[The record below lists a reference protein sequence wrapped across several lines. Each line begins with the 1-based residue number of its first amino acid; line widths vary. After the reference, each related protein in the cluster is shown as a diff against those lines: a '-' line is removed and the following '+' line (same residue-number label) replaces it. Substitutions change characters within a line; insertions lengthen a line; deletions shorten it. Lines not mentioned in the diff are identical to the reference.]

1 MIKVSNL
8 RKSFDGAEVLRGVD
22 LEIPTGRTT
31 AIIGKS
37 GAGKSVLFKH
47 LVGLMRPD
55 AGSVVVDG
63 ADITKLKG
71 RALKEVKRKFGMVF
85 QGGALF
91 DSLTVLENIAFPM
104 RELTALGE
112 RELLGKAA
120 EMLKEVGLS
129 GMGNKYPDEISG
141 GMKKRVALAR
151 ALVMSPEYLFFDEPT
166 TGLDPIVENAIHALM
181 KRCKNL
187 VPCTYV
193 IVSHDIK
200 EVIEMSDLVA
210 MLHEGVIVECSTP
223 DEITKSQ
230 NPAVRQFLSGSTEG
244 PIQIY

>member
-8 RKSFDGAEVLRGVD
+8 RKSFDGVEVLKGVD
-22 LEIPTGRTT
+22 IEIPTGSTM

-37 GAGKSVLFKH
+37 GAGKTVLFKH

-55 AGSVVVDG
+55 SGSVVVDG
-63 ADITKLKG
+63 ADITRLRAG
-71 RALKEVKRKFGMVF
+71 ALKEVKRKFGMVF

-104 RELTALGE
+104 RELTGLKE
-112 RELLGKAA
+112 SELLKKAG

-181 KRCKNL
+181 KRCKAL
-187 VPCTYV
+187 APCTY
-193 IVSHDIK
+193 IMVSHDIK
-200 EVIEMSDLVA
+200 EVLEMSDLVA
-210 MLHEGVIVECSTP
+210 MLHEGVIIECSAP
-223 DEITKSQ
+223 EEITGSS
-230 NPAVRQFLSGSTEG
+230 NPVVKQFLSGSTEG
-244 PIQIY
+244 PIQMY

>member
-8 RKSFDGAEVLRGVD
+8 RKSFEGVEVLKGVD
-22 LEIPTGRTT
+22 LEIPTGSTT

-55 AGSVVVDG
+55 SGEVVVDG
-63 ADITKLKG
+63 ADITRLKG
-71 RALKEVKRKFGMVF
+71 SALKDVKRKFGMVF

-91 DSLTVLENIAFPM
+91 DSLTVTENVEFPM
-104 RELTALGE
+104 RELTAQGE
-112 RELLGKAA
+112 REIAGKAE
-120 EMLKEVGLS
+120 EMLKEVGLP
-129 GMGNKYPDEISG
+129 GMGGKYPDEISG

-181 KRCKNL
+181 KKCKAL
-187 VPCTYV
+187 SPCTY
-193 IVSHDIK
+193 ILVSHDIK
-200 EVIEMSDLVA
+200 EVLELADLVA

-223 DEITKSQ
+223 DALTKSE
-230 NPAVRQFLSGSTEG
+230 NPVVKQFLSGSAEG
-244 PIQIY
+244 PIQMY

>member
-8 RKSFDGAEVLRGVD
+8 RKSFDGSEVLRGVD
-22 LEIPTGRTT
+22 LEIRTGKTT

-37 GAGKSVLFKH
+37 GAGKTVLFKH
-47 LVGLMRPD
+47 LVGLMRPES
-55 AGSVVVDG
+55 GSVVVDG
-63 ADITKLKG
+63 ADITNLKG
-71 RALKEVKRKFGMVF
+71 KALKEVKKKFGMVF

-91 DSLTVLENIAFPM
+91 DSLTVIENIALPM
-104 RELTALGE
+104 KELT
-112 RELLGKAA
+112 ELSDKEITGKAVG
-120 EMLKEVGLS
+120 MLKEVGLA
-129 GMGNKYPDEISG
+129 GMDNRYPDEISG

-181 KRCKNL
+181 KRCKAL

-200 EVIEMSDLVA
+200 EVVEMSDLVA
-210 MLHEGVIVECSTP
+210 MLHEGVIIECSPP
-223 DEITKSQ
+223 DEIVRSQ
-230 NPAVRQFLSGSTEG
+230 NPAVKQFLSGSTEG
-244 PIQIY
+244 PIQMY